1 MTTPAPATPAAEIS
15 PELVK
20 QLRDKTSAGMMDCKK
35 ALVEAKGDLAAA
47 ETILR
52 KKGAASASKKAGRE
66 AKEGVIGS
74 YIHIGDK
81 VGVLVEINCET
92 DFVARNE
99 SFRAFVKDVTLQVAA
114 ATPLFVKRDEVPES
128 LLAVERDVAG
138 ASVKGKPAAVVEKIL
153 AGKLDKYY
161 STVCLLE
168 QTFVKDNTKTISDLL
183 NAQDRR
189 AGREHRHPPLH
200 PLPGG
205 RDAGRPCAR
214 ACSSRGLAFMMQ
226 RRSMTVALFGRPA
239 TPRVRVLSGRSTKPL
254 PARVRLAVEEQRLQ
268 SRRGDINNLPRSR
281 RSLEPSPPKQHP
293 NHPKPRKTFSFQEI
307 REDRHHQ
314 CTKENVIS

>member
-1 MTTPAPATPAAEIS
+1 MTTPAPAATGGEIS

-20 QLRDKTSAGMMDCKK
+20 QLREKTGAGMMDCKK
-35 ALVEAKGDLAAA
+35 ALVEAKGDLPTA

-52 KKGAASASKKAGRE
+52 KRGSAIAGKKAGRE

-74 YIHIGDK
+74 YIHVGDK

-128 LLAVERDVAG
+128 LLAVERDVAS
-138 ASVKGKPAAVVEKIL
+138 ASVKGKPAAVVDKII

-168 QTFVKDNTKTISDLL
+168 QTFVKDNTKTINDLL
-183 NAQDRR
+183 NSKIAELGENIVIRR
-189 AGREHRHPPLH
+189 FTRFQVGET
-200 PLPGG
+200 
-205 RDAGRPCAR
+205 
-214 ACSSRGLAFMMQ
+214 LA
-226 RRSMTVALFGRPA
+226 AAPA
-239 TPRVRVLSGRSTKPL
+239 A
-254 PARVRLAVEEQRLQ
+254 PAAE
-268 SRRGDINNLPRSR
+268 
-281 RSLEPSPPKQHP
+281 
-293 NHPKPRKTFSFQEI
+293 
-307 REDRHHQ
+307 
-314 CTKENVIS
+314 

>member
-1 MTTPAPATPAAEIS
+1 MTVARFPQIIMSTTATEIS

-74 YIHIGDK
+74 YIHVGDK

-114 ATPLFVKRDEVPES
+114 ATPLYVKRDEVPAS
-128 LLAVERDVAG
+128 LIATEKDVA
-138 ASVKGKPAAVVEKIL
+138 SVQTKGKPEAVVEKIL
-153 AGKLDKYY
+153 AGKLDKYFA
-161 STVCLLE
+161 TVCLLE
-168 QTFVKDNTKTISDLL
+168 QTFVKDDKKTINDLL
-183 NAQDRR
+183 NAKIAELGENIVIRR
-189 AGREHRHPPLH
+189 FTRFQVGETLAGQAPEVE
-200 PLPGG
+200 
-205 RDAGRPCAR
+205 
-214 ACSSRGLAFMMQ
+214 
-226 RRSMTVALFGRPA
+226 TPA
-239 TPRVRVLSGRSTKPL
+239 
-254 PARVRLAVEEQRLQ
+254 A
-268 SRRGDINNLPRSR
+268 
-281 RSLEPSPPKQHP
+281 
-293 NHPKPRKTFSFQEI
+293 
-307 REDRHHQ
+307 
-314 CTKENVIS
+314 

>member
-1 MTTPAPATPAAEIS
+1 MTTTAPSSPEGDNNIS
-15 PELVK
+15 PELVR

-74 YIHIGDK
+74 YIHVGDK

-128 LLAVERDVAG
+128 LLAVERDVAS
-138 ASVKGKPAAVVEKIL
+138 ASVKGKPAAVVEKIIS
-153 AGKLDKYY
+153 GKVDKYY

-183 NAQDRR
+183 NAKIAELGENIVIRR
-189 AGREHRHPPLH
+189 FTRFQVGETLAGQTP
-200 PLPGG
+200 
-205 RDAGRPCAR
+205 
-214 ACSSRGLAFMMQ
+214 
-226 RRSMTVALFGRPA
+226 VAETPA
-239 TPRVRVLSGRSTKPL
+239 
-254 PARVRLAVEEQRLQ
+254 A
-268 SRRGDINNLPRSR
+268 
-281 RSLEPSPPKQHP
+281 
-293 NHPKPRKTFSFQEI
+293 
-307 REDRHHQ
+307 
-314 CTKENVIS
+314 

>member
-1 MTTPAPATPAAEIS
+1 MSTTTPVGDAIS

-20 QLRDKTSAGMMDCKK
+20 QLRDKTNAGMMDCKK

-114 ATPLFVKRDEVPES
+114 ANPLYVKRDEVPQNIIATEK
-128 LLAVERDVAG
+128 EVAG
-138 ASVKGKPAAVVEKIL
+138 AQSQGKPPAVVEKIIS
-153 AGKLDKYY
+153 GRLDKYF

-168 QTFVKDNTKTISDLL
+168 QVFVKDDKKTISDLL
-183 NAQDRR
+183 NAKIAELGENILIRR
-189 AGREHRHPPLH
+189 FTRFQVGE
-200 PLPGG
+200 PLPGQ
-205 RDAGRPCAR
+205 APAIE
-214 ACSSRGLAFMMQ
+214 AS
-226 RRSMTVALFGRPA
+226 VAA
-239 TPRVRVLSGRSTKPL
+239 
-254 PARVRLAVEEQRLQ
+254 
-268 SRRGDINNLPRSR
+268 
-281 RSLEPSPPKQHP
+281 
-293 NHPKPRKTFSFQEI
+293 
-307 REDRHHQ
+307 
-314 CTKENVIS
+314 

>member
-1 MTTPAPATPAAEIS
+1 MSTSTIVSEIS

-35 ALVEAKGDLAAA
+35 ALVEAKGDLALA

-74 YIHIGDK
+74 YIHVGDK

-99 SFRAFVKDVTLQVAA
+99 SFRSFVKDVTLQVAA

-128 LLAVERDVAG
+128 LLATERDVAS
-138 ASVKGKPAAVVEKIL
+138 AQVKDKPAAVVEKIL
-153 AGKLDKYY
+153 AGKLDKYF

-168 QTFVKDNTKTISDLL
+168 QTFVKDNAKTINDLL
-183 NAQDRR
+183 TAKIAELGENIVIRR
-189 AGREHRHPPLH
+189 FTRFQVGETLAG
-200 PLPGG
+200 
-205 RDAGRPCAR
+205 
-214 ACSSRGLAFMMQ
+214 Q
-226 RRSMTVALFGRPA
+226 TPA
-239 TPRVRVLSGRSTKPL
+239 
-254 PARVRLAVEEQRLQ
+254 A
-268 SRRGDINNLPRSR
+268 
-281 RSLEPSPPKQHP
+281 
-293 NHPKPRKTFSFQEI
+293 
-307 REDRHHQ
+307 
-314 CTKENVIS
+314 